1 MPCSSIALSCNLS
14 KQIMCGIVGYIGKH
28 KAVSILLEGLKRLE
42 YRGYDSAGVAIL
54 QQGKLLVAKKA
65 GRVEVLAHETAKH
78 AFAGTLGI
86 GHTRWATHGGVT
98 DANAHPHI
106 SSDGKFALIHNGV
119 IENYSQMKTFLSQK
133 GYTFKSETDTEVLSN
148 LVAYHYAKELS
159 GDSSERFLE
168 SVRKALQHVEGTYG
182 IAVLCIDCPEEMIA
196 ARKASPLLLGVGDG
210 EYIIASD
217 ASALVSRTQNVVYL
231 KDGEIV
237 HLTAKAFS
245 ITTLDQTEVTPIVD
259 TITWSVSDAELGTYS
274 HFMEKEIF
282 EQPVA
287 LENSMRGRFSED
299 GSTAV
304 FGGLNLTASELRQI
318 NRFMFCACGTA
329 WHACLVTEHLIE
341 RFARL
346 PVEVDYASEFRYR
359 NAPLDPNALFFVLSQ
374 SGETIDTLAAMR
386 EAKRKGYRVLAIN
399 NVVGSTIAR
408 ESDGGIYQ
416 HVGPEIG
423 VASTKAFT
431 SQLLVGAMVA
441 LYVARLKDMSFA
453 DGTEYV
459 KALKGVPDLVR
470 QVLKQAPAIKEIAKR
485 FAKANDFLF
494 LGRLSLFPIALE
506 GALKLKEI
514 SYIHAEGYPAAEMK
528 HGPIALISEKCPSVF
543 FAPQGEI
550 FNKIVSSMQE
560 IKARK
565 GPIIV
570 ITTEGTEFPEGLV
583 DAKITIPQCHE
594 AVIPIIA
601 SIPVQLLSYYI
612 AVERGC
618 DVDKPRNLA
627 KSVTVE

>member
-148 LVAYHYAKELS
+148 LVAYHYAKESS

-601 SIPVQLLSYYI
+601 SIPIQLLSYYI

>member
-1 MPCSSIALSCNLS
+1 
-14 KQIMCGIVGYIGKH
+14 MCGIVGYIGKQ
-28 KAVSILLEGLKRLE
+28 KAAPIILEGLKRLE
-42 YRGYDSAGVAIL
+42 YRGYDSAGVAVL
-54 QQGKLLVAKKA
+54 QGGRLAVAKKA
-65 GRVEVLAHETAKH
+65 GRVEVLVQEVTRHSFT
-78 AFAGTLGI
+78 GTCGI

-98 DANAHPHI
+98 DANAHPHL
-106 SSDGKFALIHNGV
+106 SSDGKIALIHNGV
-119 IENYSQMKTFLSQK
+119 IENYVQMKTFLVAK
-133 GYTFKSETDTEVLSN
+133 GYTFQSQTDTEVLCN
-148 LVAYHYAKELS
+148 LIAYHYAKEPAEQDGGS
-159 GDSSERFLE
+159 RFLE
-168 SVRKALQHVEGTYG
+168 SVRKTLRHVEGTYG
-182 IAVLCIDCPEEMIA
+182 IVALCVDFPGELVA
-196 ARKASPLLLGVGDG
+196 ARKASPLILGVGDE
-210 EYIIASD
+210 EYIVASD
-217 ASALVSRTQNVVYL
+217 AAALISRTKNVVYL
-231 KDGEIV
+231 KDGEMV
-237 HLTAKAFS
+237 HMAHGRFT
-245 ITTLDQTEVTPIVD
+245 ITTLDQDDVSPVMD
-259 TITWSVSDAELGTYS
+259 KITWSIQDAELNGYS

-282 EQPVA
+282 EQPQA

-299 GSTAV
+299 GSSAN
-304 FGGLNLTASELRQI
+304 FGGLNLTPAELRQI
-318 NRFMFCACGTA
+318 DRFMFCACGTA
-329 WHACLVTEHLIE
+329 WHACLVSEHLIE

-359 NAPLDPNALFFVLSQ
+359 NSPLDRNTLFFFISQ
-374 SGETIDTLAAMR
+374 SGETIDTLAALR

-408 ESDGGIYQ
+408 EADGGIFQ

-441 LYVARLKDMSFA
+441 LYVARLRDMSFS
-453 DGTEYV
+453 DGVHYV
-459 KALKGVPDLVR
+459 NALKGAPDLVR
-470 QVLKQAPAIKEIAKR
+470 EVLKQAPRIKEIANR
-485 FAKANDFLF
+485 FAHYTDFLF

-543 FAPQGEI
+543 LAPKGEV
-550 FNKIVSSMQE
+550 FNKILSSMQE

-565 GPIIV
+565 GPIIAV
-570 ITTEGTEFPEGLV
+570 ATAGTEIPPGLADEV
-583 DAKITIPQCHE
+583 IPIPDCHE
-594 AVIPIIA
+594 AVLPIIA

-612 AVERGC
+612 AVARGC